1 MHVGLDFGTTNS
13 ALGVAMPD
21 GSVRLATFTQ
31 GGAATSTFRSIL
43 YCDPHHRSRDGAPRI
58 IAGPE
63 AIDAYLGADPRGR
76 LILSPKSF
84 LASRLF
90 TKTNVYGTFFSLE
103 EIIGILLRDL
113 RRHAEGQLGDLGR
126 RVLVGRPVVFA
137 GAEGP
142 EDEAFALERLT
153 RAVQSA
159 GFDEVLFEREPVAAA
174 YRFSQRVDRE
184 RLVLIADL
192 GGGTSDFSVVR
203 LGPPRGGSTE
213 IRAEILGASGVA
225 VGGDAFDG
233 RIVRHAVSPALGRR
247 TEYRGANLKLH
258 PVPMW
263 IYGALERWH
272 HLALLGDPETMRVL
286 REIGDWAVEKERIQA
301 LVEVIERNLGYDLY
315 RSVEQAKHALSLDA
329 RTELRFERPGI
340 ELRSPVAR
348 AAFDQWIEDELR
360 AIGRAVDEVLDGCG
374 VDPGRISRVFMT
386 GGSSFVPAVRR
397 VFEERFGAERMQGGG
412 ELTSVAEGLAL
423 GARLVFRD

>member
-1 MHVGLDFGTTNS
+1 MHVGIDFGTTNS
-13 ALGVAMPD
+13 ALGVALPD
-21 GSVRLATFTQ
+21 GSVRLATFVQ
-31 GGAATSTFRSIL
+31 GGEPTSTFRSIL
-43 YCDPHHRSRDGAPRI
+43 YCDPQHRTREGAPRI
-58 IAGPE
+58 VAGPE
-63 AIDAYLGADPRGR
+63 AIDAYLRADPRGR

-113 RRHAEGQLGDLGR
+113 RRQAEEQLGDLGR

-137 GAEGP
+137 GAESP
-142 EDEAFALERLT
+142 EDDAFAIERLT
-153 RAVQSA
+153 QAVASA
-159 GFDEVLFEREPVAAA
+159 GFDEVRFEREPVAAA

-203 LGPPRGGSTE
+203 LGPPRGGSSE

-233 RIVRHAVSPALGRR
+233 RMVRHAVAPALGRGS
-247 TEYRGANLKLH
+247 EYRGANLKLH

-263 IYGALERWH
+263 IYGSLERGH
-272 HLALLGDPETMRVL
+272 HLALLGDPETMRIL
-286 REIGDWAVEKERIQA
+286 REIGDHAVEKEKIRA
-301 LVEVIERNLGYDLY
+301 LMEVTERNLGYDLY
-315 RSVEQAKHALSLDA
+315 RSVEETKHALSA
-329 RTELRFERPGI
+329 AESHELCFERPGVA
-340 ELRSPVAR
+340 LRSTVAR
-348 AAFDQWIEDELR
+348 ASFDAWIREELSAVGRSVDRLLDE
-360 AIGRAVDEVLDGCG
+360 CG
-374 VDPGRISRVFMT
+374 VDPGRINRVFMT

-397 VFEERFGAERMQGGG
+397 VFEERFGLDRMQGGG

-423 GARLVFRD
+423 GARLAFG